1 MIFARFMAQP
11 IGRAVRIIAGLVIV
25 GLGIGIVGGSLGWVV
40 GIIGLVPLAA
50 GSANVCLIAPLVHAP
65 LRGQDAAASV

>member
-1 MIFARFMAQP
+1 MTFARFMAQP

-25 GLGIGIVGGSLGWVV
+25 GFGSGIVGGPLGWAAA
-40 GIIGLVPLAA
+40 IIGLVPLAA
-50 GSANVCLIAPLVHAP
+50 GSANMCLIAPLVHAP